1 MKVIELKE
9 QTREELETKL
19 LETKKSLFNLKFQKS
34 TGQLENPLIIRN
46 LRKDIARIKTV
57 LREKESKEKADVKV
71 KKEDKKNRRL
81 LGKRKTES
89 KGRNSSK

>member
-9 QTREELETKL
+9 QTREELEMKL

-34 TGQLENPLIIRN
+34 TGQLENPLKIRN

-57 LREKESKEKADVKV
+57 LREKELKIRTEQKS
-71 KKEDKKNRRL
+71 KKESKK
-81 LGKRKTES
+81 K
-89 KGRNSSK
+89 

>member
-9 QTREELETKL
+9 QTKEELETKL

-34 TGQLENPLIIRN
+34 TGQLENPLKIRN

-57 LREKESKEKADVKV
+57 LREKELKISTDQKS
-71 KKEDKKNRRL
+71 KKESKK
-81 LGKRKTES
+81 K
-89 KGRNSSK
+89 